1 MALSPNGGVD
11 VITLRIV
18 VGGLVSALLVNIISI
33 AALVAWGHDVPP
45 SITGLAGTLAGGL
58 LGLLVPL
65 TRHQ

>member
-1 MALSPNGGVD
+1 MHTNGGVD
-11 VITLRIV
+11 VVSLRLVI
-18 VGGLVSALLVNIISI
+18 GGLVASLLATIFTVG
-33 AALVAWGHDVPP
+33 ALVAWGREVPP